1 MSVNVE
7 YTEDDDS
14 GGRWT
19 ESPENMRIRRSL
31 ASRVGSDLSRDEQET
46 GISFFGD
53 STHFTITTYRRS
65 IVRAILKHE
74 HAAID
79 WLYEHPDE
87 SNGGRVDF
95 PLTDTDSNT
104 LRKIEGVS
112 ATLPLGALSVKGSPR
127 KSDTQSAIVS
137 TPEQARAVVAAFGGG
152 EDE

>member
-1 MSVNVE
+1 MSVE
-7 YTEDDDS
+7 YAEDDDS

-31 ASRVGSDLSRDEQET
+31 ASRVDSDLSRNEQET

-53 STHFTITTYRRS
+53 STQFTITTYRRS

-79 WLYEHPDE
+79 WLFEHPDE

-95 PLTDTDSNT
+95 PLADTDPNT

-112 ATLPLGALSVKGSPR
+112 ASLPLGTLSIKGSPR
-127 KSDTQSAIVS
+127 QSDTQSAIVS
-137 TPEQARAVVAAFGGG
+137 TPENARAVAAAFNGG
-152 EDE
+152 ESK